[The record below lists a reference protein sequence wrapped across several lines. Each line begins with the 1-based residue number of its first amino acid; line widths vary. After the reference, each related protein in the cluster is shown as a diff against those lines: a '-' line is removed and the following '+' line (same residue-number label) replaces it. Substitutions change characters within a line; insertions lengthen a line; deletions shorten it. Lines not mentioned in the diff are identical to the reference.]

1 MPFTSR
7 NVALNGYE
15 EEHER
20 KWKTSHLFLMT
31 GDVFIVASYSRDY
44 VDKKEHLLRYS
55 IPFFIC
61 DIIIAKKVSSFIDKN
76 QNKYVANN
84 IEDRNFPLWIPQK
97 KKLKFA
103 YKEKCRE

>member
-15 EEHER
+15 KEHKR

-44 VDKKEHLLRYS
+44 VDKKEHLLWYS

-61 DIIIAKKVSSFIDKN
+61 DIIIAKKKVPSFIDKN

-84 IEDRNFPLWIPQK
+84 TEDRLFLPFKIHQK
-97 KKLKFA
+97 CEA
-103 YKEKCRE
+103 